1 MRVHV
6 GHRFSRIGVF
16 GVLALFGAGVGEAS
30 AQQAARPQSSSP
42 SSSPR
47 SDASALSLSA
57 LRRAVNP
64 GAAKYEDTVSQRSF
78 VLDRSGDEPL
88 IKFED
93 SPEVYA
99 LRSTTAQR
107 GDAFLRSDAGDLI
120 LRVTELGNVISYLG
134 NKDGAPADIAGA
146 AAPLDAPAM
155 PASLTDRVKEAAAHL
170 SEMVGRDVT
179 IFGAGAFSRQEAWA
193 SDALM
198 VAVLGMERAV
208 KVSPTDA
215 RRLTAVRLLRAS
227 QPRAVFS
234 EGELVL
240 ELNPQEGY
248 AGRPSSEAIA
258 EAMTV
263 SRRGR

>member
-1 MRVHV
+1 MKVRV
-6 GHRFSRIGVF
+6 GHRFSQLGIF
-16 GVLALFGAGVGEAS
+16 GVLALFGAGLVPAEA
-30 AQQAARPQSSSP
+30 QKAARSQPSSP
-42 SSSPR
+42 SPVPR
-47 SDASALSLSA
+47 ADASALSLSA

-107 GDAFLRSDAGDLI
+107 GDAFLRSDAGELI

-134 NKDGAPADIAGA
+134 NKDGAPADISGA

-155 PASLTDRVKEAAAHL
+155 PASLTDRVKEAASRL

-179 IFGAGAFSRQEAWA
+179 IFGAGAFARHEAWA

-208 KVSPTDA
+208 KASPVDA

-227 QPRAVFS
+227 QPRAVFA

-240 ELNPQEGY
+240 ELSPEEGY

-258 EAMTV
+258 DAMTV